1 MAGEEIQEV
10 AGRSWSE
17 AVEGA
22 VRRHVAKTGSQIFTR
37 QALIDAELDAI
48 VADTGSAGATPHQ
61 TLSRELQQLRD
72 SGVMEFIE
80 FGTYRLREVPLAP
93 AQMGV
98 SKGVFVIGS
107 HSIYEDEPDRF
118 YRFPPRWMNNASKVV
133 GNWIIYQEPRR
144 AGQRG
149 YYAVAK
155 VDRIVPDP
163 ATDGMF
169 LALIQPG
176 SYLEFGRDVPFQLEG
191 QAVER
196 GLLSADGR
204 VNGGRAIQS
213 IRTISDA
220 DFNRIVGLGL
230 VEEDELLPR
239 EDEEQPLPAL
249 LQEELTPWEGPVD
262 RATALVSRK
271 VRNRQFRVRVLQAY
285 GSRCAITGMKLING
299 GGRAETE
306 AAHIMS
312 VEAGG
317 PDYVTNGI
325 ALSGTVHWMFDR
337 GLISIEDSGKVLLSS
352 KINDVEG
359 VSKIIY
365 SDRLARFPTEQDR
378 RPHPRFLKWHREYR
392 FYA

>member
-1 MAGEEIQEV
+1 M

-17 AVEGA
+17 AVEVA
-22 VRRHVAKTGSQIFTR
+22 VRRHVAKTGSRVFTR
-37 QALIDAELDAI
+37 QAFIDAELDAI

-61 TLSRELQQLRD
+61 TLSRELQELRD
-72 SGVMEFIE
+72 TGALEFIDQ
-80 FGTYRLREVPLAP
+80 GTYRLVEASP
-93 AQMGV
+93 AQPGA

-107 HSIYEDEPDRF
+107 HSIYDDEPEKF
-118 YRFPPRWMNNASKVV
+118 YRFPPKWMTNASKVV

-144 AGQRG
+144 AGPRG

-155 VDRIVPDP
+155 VEKIVPDP

-169 LALIQPG
+169 LALIEPG
-176 SYLEFGRDVPFQLEG
+176 TYLEFGRDVPFQLDG

-196 GLLSADGR
+196 GLLNADGR
-204 VNGGRAIQS
+204 LNNGRAIQS
-213 IRTISDA
+213 IRPISDA

-230 VEEDELLPR
+230 VEEDEILPR
-239 EDEEQPLPAL
+239 EEETEPLIAPAV
-249 LQEELTPWEGPVD
+249 LQEEQSAWEGPID

-285 GSRCAITGMKLING
+285 GSRCALTGMKLING
-299 GGRAETE
+299 GGRAETQ
-306 AAHIMS
+306 AAHIMA

-317 PDYVTNGI
+317 PDVVSNGL

-337 GLISIEDSGKVLLSS
+337 GLVSVSEAGDILLST
-352 KINDVEG
+352 KINDIEG
-359 VSKIIY
+359 VGKIIY
-365 SDRLARFPTEQDR
+365 ADRRARFPKRADQ
-378 RPHPRFLKWHREYR
+378 RPHPRYLGWHRENR

>member
-1 MAGEEIQEV
+1 MPGL
-10 AGRSWSE
+10 GWSE
-17 AVEGA
+17 AVENA
-22 VRRHVAKTGSQIFTR
+22 VRRHVGRTGSRLFTR
-37 QALIDAELDAI
+37 QALIDGELDAI

-72 SGVMEFIE
+72 NGVIEFID

-93 AQMGV
+93 AQQGT
-98 SKGVFVIGS
+98 SKGVFVIGA
-107 HSIYEDEPDRF
+107 HSIYEDEPERF
-118 YRFPPRWMNNASKVV
+118 YRFPSKWMANASKIV

-144 AGQRG
+144 AGPRG

-155 VDRIVPDP
+155 VERIVPDP

-169 LALIQPG
+169 LALIEPG
-176 SYLEFGRDVPFQLEG
+176 SYLEFGRDVPFQLDG

-196 GLLSADGR
+196 GLLNADGR
-204 VNGGRAIQS
+204 LNNGRAIQS
-213 IRTISDA
+213 IRPISDA

-230 VEEDELLPR
+230 VEEDEILPR
-239 EDEEQPLPAL
+239 EDETEPLIAPASLHEEQS
-249 LQEELTPWEGPVD
+249 PWEGPID

-285 GSRCAITGMKLING
+285 GSRCALTGMRLING
-299 GGRAETE
+299 RGRAETQ

-312 VEAGG
+312 VEVGG
-317 PDYVTNGI
+317 PDVVSNGL

-337 GLISIEDSGKVLLSS
+337 GLVSVGETGEILLST
-352 KINDVEG
+352 KINDRDGVE
-359 VSKIIY
+359 KMIHP
-365 SDRLARFPTEQDR
+365 DRLARFPAKADQ
-378 RPHPRFLKWHREYR
+378 RPHPRYLAWHRENR